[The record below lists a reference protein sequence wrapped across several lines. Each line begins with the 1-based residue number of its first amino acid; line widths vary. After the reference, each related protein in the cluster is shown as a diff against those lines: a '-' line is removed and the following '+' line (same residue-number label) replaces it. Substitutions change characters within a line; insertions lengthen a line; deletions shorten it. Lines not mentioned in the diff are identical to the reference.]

1 MIDIHSHILPGVDDG
16 AKTLEDALEM
26 LSLASASGVTTQ
38 VLTPHVQPGRFDN
51 AKADL
56 ERRFDAFRS
65 EADRAGIEIDLRLAA
80 EVHVGPEIMQL
91 VADDTLPWLGEYRGM
106 RTFLLEFPL
115 SHTPAGSINLVHW
128 LIQRDVLPV
137 IVHPERCREW
147 QDHPDRLRPFLEA
160 GCPIQIT
167 ASSLLGGVGGAAKR
181 LALELA
187 QSQPELIIATD
198 CHNLAYR
205 PPDLDQGHEVLRDLR
220 DADFAAHS
228 TLAFP
233 AALTGN

>member
-115 SHTPAGSINLVHW
+115 THTPAGSINLVHW

-167 ASSLLGGVGGAAKR
+167 ASSLLGNFGGAAKR
-181 LALELA
+181 LAVELVHSA
-187 QSQPELIIATD
+187 PMLVLATD

-205 PPDLDQGHEVLRDLR
+205 PPDLDRGYEALQDLT
-220 DADFAAHS
+220 DAGFAGRCTGELPA
-228 TLAFP
+228 TLS
-233 AALTGN
+233 AL

>member
-115 SHTPAGSINLVHW
+115 THTPAGSINLVHW

-147 QDHPDRLRPFLEA
+147 QDHPDRLAPFIEA

-167 ASSLLGGVGGAAKR
+167 ASSLTGGFGGAAKR
-181 LALELA
+181 LATD
-187 QSQPELIIATD
+187 LIASTPTLVVATD

-205 PPDLDQGHEVLRDLR
+205 PPDLDAGYAAVEELANAVLARHATSEL
-220 DADFAAHS
+220 
-228 TLAFP
+228 P
-233 AALTGN
+233 AALTAC